1 MVVSR
6 VQRKK
11 VGILK
16 HFLGPLLEFFIGAK
30 LRVSVGRYYQKEYRG
45 KIEINAR
52 SLPHL
57 TMWERRFHT
66 GELSAVIGKNKT
78 ISYLY
83 SEE

>member
-1 MVVSR
+1 MVVAR
-6 VQRKK
+6 VQKQK

-16 HFLGPLLEFFIGAK
+16 HFLRPLFEFFIGAK
-30 LRVSVGRYYQKEYRG
+30 LRVSMGRYYQKEYRG
-45 KIEINAR
+45 KFEISAR

-78 ISYLY
+78 ISHLY
-83 SEE
+83 SEG